1 MMVLAGKAG
10 VREEVSFII
19 CESTGTDMKIHIIS
33 FYIGIFNH
41 TESHFSQP

>member
-1 MMVLAGKAG
+1 MVLAGKAG

-33 FYIGIFNH
+33 FIGIFSH